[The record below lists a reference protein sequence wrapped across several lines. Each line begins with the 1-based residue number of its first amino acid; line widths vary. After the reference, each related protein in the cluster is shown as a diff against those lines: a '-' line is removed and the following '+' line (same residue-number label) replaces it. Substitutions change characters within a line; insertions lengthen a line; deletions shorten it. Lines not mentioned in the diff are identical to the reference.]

1 MKHSISSVFL
11 GLSLLLA
18 NGSEAGFAQS
28 ASSDIAGFD
37 REWLLRYAPYGA
49 DFVPTGD
56 RVVVW
61 ANLAK
66 VGERIDFSIL
76 GSDLE
81 RRDGYSLTT
90 WIRGDHIRDKRVK
103 FRTSIASVHFDCRQG
118 TWQELSMTT
127 FSASGKALSH
137 SSEAQPKERAIP
149 GSQAYRWL
157 EFACGTGAGRPRW

>member
-1 MKHSISSVFL
+1 MKHVMKSVVL
-11 GLSLLLA
+11 GLSLLFA
-18 NGSEAGFAQS
+18 NGSVAGLAQS

-61 ANLAK
+61 VNMAK
-66 VGERIDFSIL
+66 VGERVDHSIL
-76 GSDLE
+76 GSDLQ

-90 WIRGDHIRDKRVK
+90 WIRGYHKRDTRVS
-103 FRTSIASVHFDCRQG
+103 FRTSIANVHFDCRQG

-127 FSASGKALSH
+127 FSASGKALSY
-137 SSEAQPKERAIP
+137 SSEVQPKEAAIP
-149 GSQAYRWL
+149 GSQAYIWL

>member
-1 MKHSISSVFL
+1 MKHTIKSLAL

-61 ANLAK
+61 VNMAK
-66 VGERIDFSIL
+66 VGERVDHSIL
-76 GSDLE
+76 GSDLQ

-90 WIRGDHIRDKRVK
+90 WIRGYHKRDTRVG
-103 FRTSIASVHFDCRQG
+103 FRTSIANVHFDCRQG

-137 SSEAQPKERAIP
+137 SNKVQPKEGAIP
-149 GSQAYRWL
+149 GSQAYLWL